1 MSRQGRELPEAFVSV
16 DIETAGPTPSTY
28 SILSIGA
35 CLVDD
40 PETTFYVEL
49 KPEKLAFETE
59 AVEISHLSLDI
70 LLVMGEEPVDAMRQF
85 EAWVGDAVP
94 DTHRPVFVGFNAPF
108 DWMFVADYFAR
119 HLGSNP
125 FGYSALDIKAFAMG
139 RTGSTW
145 AGTSM
150 DRLAP
155 TYLEGRSLS
164 HHALADAQ
172 DQAELFRA
180 LKAEEP
186 PTPS

>member
-16 DIETAGPTPSTY
+16 DIETAGPTPSIY

>member
-1 MSRQGRELPEAFVSV
+1 MSV

-59 AVEISHLSLDI
+59 AVEVSHLSLDI
-70 LLVMGEEPVDAMRQF
+70 LQVMGEEPVEAMRLF
-85 EAWVGDAVP
+85 AEWVEESVP
-94 DTHRPVFVGFNAPF
+94 DGHRPVFVGFNAPF

-119 HLGSNP
+119 HTERNP

-145 AGTSM
+145 AATSM
-150 DRLAP
+150 SRLAP
-155 TYLEGRSLS
+155 TYLDGRSLS

-180 LKAEEP
+180 LMALDPPSTPPREE
-186 PTPS
+186 